1 MTVSHYYWITPQC
14 RWRLNQLT
22 KRKQQRQSEQITPST
37 WQQHHKNL
45 PNDGNIRYQML
56 PITCLVYK
64 LGQGGSY
71 RARRSMFMFWTI

>member
-37 WQQHHKNL
+37 WQQHHKKR
-45 PNDGNIRYQML
+45 PNQWQYTISNA
-56 PITCLVYK
+56 
-64 LGQGGSY
+64 SY
-71 RARRSMFMFWTI
+71 NMFSV